1 MTALQERTARDFQ
14 ARISGLME
22 SLGAAMPGV
31 GFLLGGAIV
40 AATSPRVAYAVA
52 GAGLVLVVLAALPL
66 RSRLE
71 GTPPSNGLGHGPFPL
86 PEPIGGS
93 PEPAGRRER

>member
-1 MTALQERTARDFQ
+1 MTALQEQTARDYQ
-14 ARISGLME
+14 ARIAGLME

-40 AATSPRVAYAVA
+40 AASTPRVAYAVA
-52 GAGLVLVVLAALPL
+52 GVGLLLIVLAALPL

-71 GTPPSNGLGHGPFPL
+71 PLAPAAPVSTGFDASRHPGGHWCRPS
-86 PEPIGGS
+86 
-93 PEPAGRRER
+93 R